1 MMKANKNGDS
11 GLTTVEIASI
21 WSSYVFESMVH
32 HIFSYFINNTED
44 KEIKAFIEYCQVD
57 SRLHIHNYMAF
68 FKKENLPVPR
78 GTTSEDI
85 NIHAPKLFSDKFYI
99 IYIKNMAKFAL
110 TNFAMAYS
118 DCSRPDIR
126 MLFKEHMESLV
137 EVDRL
142 AIEIK
147 QSKNIYVTPP
157 FAEVQSDVDFINDK
171 KEFFAGFFTD
181 KRPLSVLEIRQLFI
195 NLHSNAIG
203 EALMKGFSQAASSK
217 DIYNYLQKG
226 EELSSKYY
234 KIFSDIFADEG
245 LDIPPT
251 YEKEVFSVSP
261 EESPFSDRLMLN
273 HAVLLNA
280 YGIGNYALGMSQSL
294 RRDLMAMYGKIMIE
308 VGMYADKGAELL
320 IKRHWLEQPPL
331 ISNDKQ
337 LEKQ

>member
-1 MMKANKNGDS
+1 MNADKDKDS
-11 GLTTVEIASI
+11 GLTSVEIASI

-44 KEIKAFIEYCQVD
+44 EQIKAFIEYCQV
-57 SRLHIHNYMAF
+57 SSKLHIHNYMAF

-78 GTTSEDI
+78 GTTSDDV

-110 TNFAMAYS
+110 ANFAMSYS

-126 MLFKEHMESLV
+126 KLFKEHMERLV

-147 QSKNIYVTPP
+147 QAKDIYAVPP
-157 FAEVQSDVDFINDK
+157 FVDVQDNVDFIENK

-203 EALMKGFSQAASSK
+203 EALMKGFGQVAALK
-217 DIYNYLQKG
+217 EIYNYFQKG
-226 EELSSKYY
+226 EELSRKYY
-234 KIFSDIFADEG
+234 KMFSDIFDGEG
-245 LDIPPT
+245 LDISPS
-251 YEKEVFSVSP
+251 YEKEVFQVSP
-261 EESPFSDRLMLN
+261 KESPFSDRLMLN

-280 YGIGNYALGMSQSL
+280 YGIGNYALGMSQSQ
-294 RRDLMAMYGKIMIE
+294 RRDLMAMYGKIVLE
-308 VGMYADKGAELL
+308 VGMYADNGAEIL

-337 LEKQ
+337 LVKQ